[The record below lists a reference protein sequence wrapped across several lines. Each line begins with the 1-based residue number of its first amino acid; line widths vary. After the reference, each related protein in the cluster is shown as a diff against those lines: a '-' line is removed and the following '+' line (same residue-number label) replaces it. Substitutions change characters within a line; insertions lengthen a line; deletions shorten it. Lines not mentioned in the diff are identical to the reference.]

1 MKCKLLPLCIPPRG
15 MSQLP
20 CKLESEGLLIVLCQT
35 KAVSKQKWSSFR
47 PVVIWAYRAG
57 DLEGNYCCRC
67 CVTRLECLKAPSWG
81 PTFVSFFHSL
91 CGDCVHVCV
100 CVPMCGPWGYC
111 QTDHGSWC
119 ELGRLSVSTYMPLFT
134 KRGERKEEKERRESR
149 DVRWGVT
156 TEGWSKRIPQH
167 AQNMSAG
174 GCKPSK
180 IHRHPTS

>member
-1 MKCKLLPLCIPPRG
+1 MTDLKIESKLTHPSLTAFPTLPPPPGSLHPIMKCKLLPLCIPPRG

-100 CVPMCGPWGYC
+100 CVPMCGP
-111 QTDHGSWC
+111 
-119 ELGRLSVSTYMPLFT
+119 
-134 KRGERKEEKERRESR
+134 
-149 DVRWGVT
+149 
-156 TEGWSKRIPQH
+156 
-167 AQNMSAG
+167 
-174 GCKPSK
+174 
-180 IHRHPTS
+180 